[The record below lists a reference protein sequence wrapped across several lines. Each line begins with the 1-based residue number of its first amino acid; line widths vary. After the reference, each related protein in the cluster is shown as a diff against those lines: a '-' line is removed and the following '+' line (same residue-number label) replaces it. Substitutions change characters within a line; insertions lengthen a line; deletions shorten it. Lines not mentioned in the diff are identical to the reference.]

1 MLTAFP
7 DDAKIKKC
15 LVSKD
20 YIYDTIKKTW
30 FKNEVVGGTVKSLRP
45 QKDHRY
51 YLTVQ
56 NSSVI

>member
-1 MLTAFP
+1 MVN
-7 DDAKIKKC
+7 DAKIKKC

-20 YIYDTIKKTW
+20 QIYDTIKKTW